1 VTALFCEEVLL
12 RFSENEN
19 EKSEGSD
26 CRDVVLG
33 ALPEAISEWQKRE
46 TTRLFII
53 LGKPEAAVR
62 ILCPAKVTK
71 DAFKDNVDA
80 CQESN

>member
-1 VTALFCEEVLL
+1 MTALFCEEVLL